1 MALKFLNNGYFA
13 GKVGIGTP
21 SPSTSLH
28 IDQSSNDRAGGLYIE
43 RNASNYGLSMF
54 VNSGGYGIIGSNG
67 TFTTDILTLDL
78 NSGNVGIGITNP
90 SSYDS
95 NADNLVIGSIGVN
108 DKNGGSS
115 L

>member
-1 MALKFLNNGYFA
+1 MALKFLNDGYFA

-21 SPSTSLH
+21 SPSTRLH

-54 VNSGGYGIIGSNG
+54 VNSGGYGVIGSNG

-78 NSGNVGIGITNP
+78 NWRQRRDRK
-90 SSYDS
+90 Y
-95 NADNLVIGSIGVN
+95 
-108 DKNGGSS
+108 
-115 L
+115 